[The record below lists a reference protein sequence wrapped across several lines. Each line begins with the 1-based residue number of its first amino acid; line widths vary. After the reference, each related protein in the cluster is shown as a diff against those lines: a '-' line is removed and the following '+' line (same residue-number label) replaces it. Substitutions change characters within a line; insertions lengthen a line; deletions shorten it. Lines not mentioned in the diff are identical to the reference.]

1 MKNCSKFLKYNRGL
15 LNNLYHF
22 KGFDMKSKNSS
33 GSFLW
38 IVYND
43 MGIYGISFFR
53 EKILRK
59 KYRDWLWISEHLMK

>member
-15 LNNLYHF
+15 VNNLYHF

-33 GSFLW
+33 ESFLW

-43 MGIYGISFFR
+43 TGIYGISFFR
-53 EKILRK
+53 EKYYERNIGIG
-59 KYRDWLWISEHLMK
+59 YGYQNT